1 LSDTDSLIKEEVME
15 DAVCIFASEAC
26 EGQLLYGPDPYAEEI
41 EGDET
46 PVWLCQRHADDQ
58 AMEI

>member
-1 LSDTDSLIKEEVME
+1 MEHEEG
-15 DAVCIFASEAC
+15 VCIFSGRDDC
-26 EGQLLYGPDPYAEEI
+26 EGQLLYGPDPYEQDVN
-41 EGDET
+41 GDET

>member
-1 LSDTDSLIKEEVME
+1 ME

>member
-1 LSDTDSLIKEEVME
+1 MEEFE
-15 DAVCIFASEAC
+15 GRCIFADRNDC
-26 EGQLLYGPDPYAEEI
+26 EGVVVYAPDPYEQDVN
-41 EGDET
+41 GDET